1 MIKLKDTTH
10 DMIANNLAPFEP
22 SHPGE
27 LLKNELE
34 ARGITQRAFASRIGV
49 SPSVLNEVVNGRR
62 MFNVELAMLVEASLG
77 INPEIFINM
86 QTRYDMLTVRRDKTF
101 SARLARVRKIC
112 AAL

>member
-1 MIKLKDTTH
+1 
-10 DMIANNLAPFEP
+10 MIANNLAPFEL

-27 LLKNELE
+27 LLKDELE
-34 ARGITQRAFASRIGV
+34 ARGITQRAFASHIGV

-86 QTRYDMLTVRRDKTF
+86 QTRYNM
-101 SARLARVRKIC
+101 
-112 AAL
+112 

>member
-1 MIKLKDTTH
+1 
-10 DMIANNLAPFEP
+10 MIANNLAPFEL

-27 LLKNELE
+27 LLKDELE
-34 ARGITQRAFASRIGV
+34 ARGITQLAFASHIGV

-86 QTRYDMLTVRRDKTF
+86 QTRYNMLTARRDKTF
-101 SARLARVRKIC
+101 SARLAQVRKIC
-112 AAL
+112 ATL